1 MSLLFTAV
9 LFVFVY
15 FSFALPCLFIL
26 ALSCSACRRSSLKLS
41 LFVLTLAR
49 SASRRSSLQ
58 FLCSFLPC
66 VFLLANLLRSLQFC
80 LLLLPLTRSLC
91 RFSSIALH
99 LLTLALCLSLSLS
112 LSGRLAL
119 RLKPV
124 VYTLQSLCCCL
135 LT

>member
-9 LFVFVY
+9 LFVFVFLFRVALSIHSSSVSFCLPAFFAET
-15 FSFALPCLFIL
+15 FSVCSNPGSFCFSALFTTISLFLL
-26 ALSCSACRRSSLKLS
+26 ALC
-41 LFVLTLAR
+41 
-49 SASRRSSLQ
+49 
-58 FLCSFLPC
+58 
-66 VFLLANLLRSLQFC
+66 LANLLRSLQFC
-80 LLLLPLTRSLC
+80 LILLPLTRSLC

>member
-9 LFVFVY
+9 LFVFVFLFRVALSIHSSSVSFC
-15 FSFALPCLFIL
+15 FSALFTTISLFLL
-26 ALSCSACRRSSLKLS
+26 ALC
-41 LFVLTLAR
+41 
-49 SASRRSSLQ
+49 
-58 FLCSFLPC
+58 
-66 VFLLANLLRSLQFC
+66 LANLLRSLQFC
-80 LLLLPLTRSLC
+80 LILLPLTRSLC